1 MDNVVK
7 LGEVLGQ
14 RHKKAVEQAKE
25 AASRRSTPQKMTS
38 AEIKRFSRE
47 NNWVS
52 YHDVIT
58 AEGYRPLMRRFA
70 MNRELRVN
78 YGRLVD
84 QMRSYGFLKKKTEY
98 GVSYHEE
105 AQIFEIYEA
114 FTGKS
119 VILVK
124 SSECSQVWDW

>member
-7 LGEVLGQ
+7 LAEELGR
-14 RHKKAVEQAKE
+14 RHKKASDE
-25 AASRRSTPQKMTS
+25 AFETKKKSKTEQKMTS
-38 AEIKRFSRE
+38 AEIMRFSRE

-58 AEGYRPLMRRFA
+58 ADGFVPKIRRFV
-70 MNRELRVN
+70 MNKELRVN

-84 QMRSYGFLKKKTEY
+84 VFKSMGLLKKRTDY
-98 GVSYHEE
+98 GVAYHEE
-105 AQIFEIYEA
+105 AQIFEVFESM
-114 FTGKS
+114 TGNA
-119 VILVK
+119 VFLVK

>member
-7 LGEVLGQ
+7 LAEELGR
-14 RHKKAVEQAKE
+14 RHKKAVDRALE
-25 AASRRSTPQKMTS
+25 AEKKKKQPQKMTS

-58 AEGYRPLMRRFA
+58 ADGYVPRVRRFT
-70 MNRELRVN
+70 MNKELRVN

-84 QMRSYGFLKKKTEY
+84 IFKSMGLLKKRTDY

-105 AQIFEIYEA
+105 AQIFEIYEG
-114 FTGKS
+114 FTGQA
-119 VILVK
+119 VLLVK
-124 SSECSQVWDW
+124 SSECAQVWDW

>member
-1 MDNVVK
+1 MSNVVK
-7 LGEVLGQ
+7 LGEVLGK
-14 RHKKAVEQAKE
+14 RHKKAAEQARE
-25 AASRRSTPQKMTS
+25 AASRKNLPQKMTS

-58 AEGYRPLMRRFA
+58 ADGYKPLMRRFS
-70 MNRELRVN
+70 MNKELRIN

-84 QMRSYGFLKKKTEY
+84 HMRSYGFLKKRTDY
-98 GVSYHEE
+98 GVSYHEQ
-105 AQIFEIYEA
+105 AQIFEIFEE

-119 VILVK
+119 VILIK
-124 SSECSQVWDW
+124 SSECAQVWDW

>member
-7 LGEVLGQ
+7 LGEILGQ

-25 AASRRSTPQKMTS
+25 AEARRSAPQKMTS

-58 AEGYRPLMRRFA
+58 ADGYRPLMRRFC
-70 MNRELRVN
+70 MNRDLRVN

-84 QMRSYGFLKKKTEY
+84 QMRNYGLLKKRTEY
-98 GVSYHEE
+98 GVTFHEE

-119 VILVK
+119 VILIK
-124 SSECSQVWDW
+124 SSECAQVWDW